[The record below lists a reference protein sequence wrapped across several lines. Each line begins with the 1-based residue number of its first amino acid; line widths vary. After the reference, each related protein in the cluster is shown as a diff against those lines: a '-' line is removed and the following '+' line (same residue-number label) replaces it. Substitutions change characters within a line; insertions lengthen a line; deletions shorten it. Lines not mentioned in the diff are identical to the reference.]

1 MYLILENLRLYFH
14 TYLKKNILV
23 KTKKISVHYKW
34 NWIWWKIDRQRPAG
48 LLLLKV
54 YNFWLTRNSSNS
66 WTTPPPLHLWVN
78 VFQIS
83 TNNKS
88 RVSQRN
94 LRFGFRLQSEM
105 KMHKW
110 DSLTCQ
116 SMGYGTQMTVRACG
130 PLVYYIY
137 ICILLTEKY
146 SPRLI
151 FIPFALIVREKFKIR
166 WKQMLQTTSFEHKCV
181 WVNSKMWQ
189 VKKGEKYSGWN

>member
-1 MYLILENLRLYFH
+1 MMKDWPSKACRSLI
-14 TYLKKNILV
+14 
-23 KTKKISVHYKW
+23 TKSL
-34 NWIWWKIDRQRPAG
+34 Q
-48 LLLLKV
+48 
-54 YNFWLTRNSSNS
+54 FLTN
-66 WTTPPPLHLWVN
+66 PKFLQL

-105 KMHKW
+105 KIHTW
-110 DSLTCQ
+110 DSPTCQ

-137 ICILLTEKY
+137 IC
-146 SPRLI
+146 I

-189 VKKGEKYSGWN
+189 VKKGEKYSGWK

>member
-1 MYLILENLRLYFH
+1 MNETMNMMKDWPLKACRSLI
-14 TYLKKNILV
+14 
-23 KTKKISVHYKW
+23 TKSLQFLTNPKFL
-34 NWIWWKIDRQRPAG
+34 Q
-48 LLLLKV
+48 LL
-54 YNFWLTRNSSNS
+54 NHP
-66 WTTPPPLHLWVN
+66 PPPLHLWVN

-105 KMHKW
+105 KIHTW
-110 DSLTCQ
+110 DSPTCQ

-189 VKKGEKYSGWN
+189 VKKGEKYSGWK

>member
-1 MYLILENLRLYFH
+1 MKLNMMKDWPSKACRSLI
-14 TYLKKNILV
+14 
-23 KTKKISVHYKW
+23 TKSLQFLTNRKFL
-34 NWIWWKIDRQRPAG
+34 Q
-48 LLLLKV
+48 LL
-54 YNFWLTRNSSNS
+54 NH
-66 WTTPPPLHLWVN
+66 PPPLHLWVN

-116 SMGYGTQMTVRACG
+116 SMGFGTQMTVRACG

-137 ICILLTEKY
+137 IYICILLTEKY
-146 SPRLI
+146 SPRFI
-151 FIPFALIVREKFKIR
+151 CIPFCPHCQREI
-166 WKQMLQTTSFEHKCV
+166 
-181 WVNSKMWQ
+181 
-189 VKKGEKYSGWN
+189 